1 MFSFCVRWQKPTQER
16 LLTQEYFAHYE
27 SEPRDSD
34 DFVTVYRGL
43 GTDDFPDLR
52 GSTSRFSF
60 KGSMLSK
67 LSVASVLGKTSPV
80 YQPDEK
86 SLLADNV
93 GSGESDDEVM
103 ELQDAMQ
110 MA

>member
-1 MFSFCVRWQKPTQER
+1 M
-16 LLTQEYFAHYE
+16 
-27 SEPRDSD
+27 
-34 DFVTVYRGL
+34 
-43 GTDDFPDLR
+43 
-52 GSTSRFSF
+52 
-60 KGSMLSK
+60 
-67 LSVASVLGKTSPV
+67 ASVLGKTSPV

-93 GSGESDDEVM
+93 ASGESDEEVM